1 MLRFA
6 TLSLILAVL
15 AAQVQTFAAAQ
26 DADNGP
32 PLEEDLK
39 KLEGKW
45 SNGDKQLPKWTVT
58 FEILRKD
65 GKIIG
70 QKATWSIVTKVK
82 GQDLNH
88 DSVSE
93 FKLNEAN
100 KKRVIM
106 PAELSTLLGLPKTV
120 GYRFEG
126 EALILTP
133 GKSVLELQGEYKLGR
148 VKK

>member
-1 MLRFA
+1 MSQLA
-6 TLSLILAVL
+6 TVFLVL
-15 AAQVQTFAAAQ
+15 ALVTAQGRSFAAEQ
-26 DADNGP
+26 NADKAP
-32 PLEEDLK
+32 TLEEDLK

-58 FEILRKD
+58 IELLRKD

-70 QKATWSIVTKVK
+70 QKATWNVVSKFKSEILT
-82 GQDLNH
+82 H
-88 DSVSE
+88 DSTSE

-100 KKRVIM
+100 KKRFIM
-106 PAELSTLLGLPKTV
+106 PAEVSTLLGFPKTV

-133 GKSVLELQGEYKLGR
+133 GESLLELPGEYKLER